1 MDKTDLGLILSA
13 TALAVSLGIGPTA
26 AALIAGY
33 LAGLLTHIQRPR
45 P

>member
-33 LAGLLTHIQRPR
+33 IAGLLTRARRPR

>member
-1 MDKTDLGLILSA
+1 MHKTDLGLILSA
-13 TALAVSLGIGPTA
+13 TALAVSLGIGRTA

-33 LAGLLTHIQRPR
+33 LAGLLTRTQRPR

>member
-1 MDKTDLGLILSA
+1 MDQTDLGLILSA

-33 LAGLLTHIQRPR
+33 LASRLARTQRPR
-45 P
+45 R

>member
-33 LAGLLTHIQRPR
+33 LAGLLTPTHRARP
-45 P
+45 